1 MRTIRELNENEI
13 NQIIEAL
20 KHDKFEDI
28 KSTEKSILFKKQ
40 YRSFELISTDI
51 SQEDMGIRIDFDQD
65 FLFSKENK
73 SESQNLKTFLKTK
86 SNQEKLKKYQE
97 KTRTSVSFLKNQDIF
112 LDDEEAI
119 ESINGW
125 KVIDAH
131 NLALDD
137 SWQSEI
143 HSPTVYHI
151 QIHGKDH
158 SIINDKVYEGTP
170 DIYLSMG
177 KIDVFSF
184 FENTRFSETLALLNK
199 NS

>member
-1 MRTIRELNENEI
+1 MRTIRELNENEK
-13 NQIIEAL
+13 NQIVASLI
-20 KHDKFEDI
+20 DDNFEQV
-28 KSTEKSILFKKQ
+28 KSTDKSILFKKQ
-40 YRSFELISTDI
+40 YRTFELISTDI
-51 SQEDMGIRIDFDQD
+51 TQEDMGIRVDFDQD

-73 SESQNLKTFLKTK
+73 SESESLKSFLKNKTHK
-86 SNQEKLKKYQE
+86 SKLKKYQE
-97 KTRTSVSFLKNQDIF
+97 KSRTSVSFIRNQDLF

-125 KVIDAH
+125 KVVEAYS
-131 NLALDD
+131 LALDEA
-137 SWQSEI
+137 WQSEI

-177 KIDVFSF
+177 KIDVSKF
-184 FENTRFSETLALLNK
+184 FENTKFIHVLDTLNK
-199 NS
+199 ES